1 MAKNVEAPFVF
12 GVRVEGDAFTYGGGV
27 ETSRSHSQSKGYRI
41 VVCVDEFQQIGDFP
55 DSLTFQKKL
64 RGIWQLQSHV
74 SYCLYGSIA
83 LVPLPISPD

>member
-1 MAKNVEAPFVF
+1 MWKHLLFLTFVWKAMLSPTEE
-12 GVRVEGDAFTYGGGV
+12 VLKLPEVIA
-27 ETSRSHSQSKGYRI
+27 QSKGYRI